1 MALRTR
7 LLFPDQ
13 PGASEFDNTN
23 VTRFVKKWDD
33 IYKNCEIKA
42 VKKTRHIPKY
52 MTRVI
57 EEYIR
62 AQEEYE
68 KRD

>member
-1 MALRTR
+1 
-7 LLFPDQ
+7 
-13 PGASEFDNTN
+13 

-33 IYKNCEIKA
+33 ICEDCEIK
-42 VKKTRHIPKY
+42 VIKKTRRVPKY
-52 MTRVI
+52 MI
-57 EEYIR
+57 KIIGKYIR